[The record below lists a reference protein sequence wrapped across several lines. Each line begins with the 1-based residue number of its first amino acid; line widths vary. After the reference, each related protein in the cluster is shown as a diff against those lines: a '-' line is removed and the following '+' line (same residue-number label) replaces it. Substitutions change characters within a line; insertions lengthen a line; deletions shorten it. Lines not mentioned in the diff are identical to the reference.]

1 MRRAS
6 YLVAGCG
13 QVGADLARRLDQEGH
28 HVAVLDPDPEE
39 LKRLGLHFAGSQYR
53 DSPLDREVL
62 LKAGISRC
70 DGLAAVFHDDATNL
84 ALALAARRLFRVPLV
99 VARVDDPVLA
109 DLYQRLGVR
118 TLCPQRWGVQ
128 RMMQLL
134 LPSPFELVAHLD
146 SHLDLVELAV
156 PPSLVGKGPA
166 DLERPQELRVVVV
179 SRAGQAHLVEDG
191 MRFEPGDRLHV
202 LVRGSAAARLES
214 LWG

>member
-6 YLVAGCG
+6 YLVVGCG

-28 HVAVLDPDPEE
+28 QVAVLDPDPEE
-39 LKRLGLHFAGSQYR
+39 LKRLGGHFAGNQHC

-109 DLYQRLGVR
+109 DLYHRLGVR
-118 TLCPQRWGVQ
+118 TLCAQRWGVQ

-134 LPSPFELVAHLD
+134 LPSPLELVAHLD
-146 SHLDLVELAV
+146 SHLDLVELSL

-179 SRAGQAHLVEDG
+179 TRAGQAHLVEDG
-191 MRFEPGDRLHV
+191 MRFESGDRLHL
-202 LVRGSAAARLES
+202 LVRGSAAANLES